1 MTNEEK
7 EEPNTEKLFVC
18 SCGVE
23 ALSIEYEPEFKELF
37 LSVWNLG
44 KQRPLSIRDRFRYCW
59 QILFKGEPFSDQI
72 ILDKE
77 TAKALKEELE
87 KYIGEM
93 EK

>member
-7 EEPNTEKLFVC
+7 EEPNIEKLFVC
-18 SCGVE
+18 SCGAE
-23 ALSIEYEPEFKELF
+23 ALSIEYDPEFKELF
-37 LSVWNLG
+37 LSVWYLG
-44 KQRPLSIRDRFRYCW
+44 KQRPLSIREKFRYCL
-59 QILFKGEPFSDQI
+59 QILLKGEPYSDQI

-87 KYIGEM
+87 KYIGKA

>member
-1 MTNEEK
+1 MKNEEK
-7 EEPNTEKLFVC
+7 EEANIEKLFVC
-18 SCGVE
+18 SCYAE
-23 ALSIEYEPEFKELF
+23 ALSMEYDPEFKEIF
-37 LSVWNLG
+37 LSVWYLG
-44 KQRPLSIRDRFRYCW
+44 KQRPLSIRERFRYCW
-59 QILFKGEPFSDQI
+59 QILFKGEPFSDQL